1 MRPNTPKRSTRAARS
16 RRATALRRSSPL
28 DRLPQPTS
36 SAPEPSSSGLWSACG
51 SARAGAGADD
61 AALDTRAVAD
71 QLGLA
76 SLGAVGG
83 VAVRL
88 VRIVAF
94 ALIGTIVAAACAAT
108 VVDAPVVGDPV

>member
-1 MRPNTPKRSTRAARS
+1 MRPNTPKRSTRAARN
-16 RRATALRRSSPL
+16 RRATALTRSSPL

-36 SAPEPSSSGLWSACG
+36 SAPGPSSSGPWSACG

-61 AALDTRAVAD
+61 GALDTRALAD
-71 QLGLA
+71 QLGCPRV
-76 SLGAVGG
+76 GAVGG

-94 ALIGTIVAAACAAT
+94 AIIGTIVA
-108 VVDAPVVGDPV
+108 